1 MALTLAVRR
10 EPSGGCSRGFR
21 GQTVSGSRRAGTPL
35 HLQSEYHWASTV
47 PLTEYKRL
55 APAVEITDSIAN
67 WMNFNMTMESQ
78 KLDWGSRFRKAL
90 NMKRQVICS
99 SIPIRERHF
108 GTVWHSLRRS
118 RQNFRSFRIPR
129 NLMVT
134 GTDREMGP
142 LSEVIVKRGAN

>member
-35 HLQSEYHWASTV
+35 HLQSEYHWASAV

-55 APAVEITDSIAN
+55 ALAVEITDSIAS

-78 KLDWGSRFRKAL
+78 KLDWGFAFPEGSKHEATGHLFEHTYSGKAFWYGVA
-90 NMKRQVICS
+90 QFAE
-99 SIPIRERHF
+99 IPAELP
-108 GTVWHSLRRS
+108 V
-118 RQNFRSFRIPR
+118 
-129 NLMVT
+129 
-134 GTDREMGP
+134 
-142 LSEVIVKRGAN
+142 LSDTEELDGHGD